1 MGADAAGAAMDE
13 QQLTGPQAGGHHQVR
28 PHRAGDLRQTRG
40 VRWVHSGWNRQ
51 DLGRRHGDE
60 LRVTTACQQSA
71 AGLPCAPL
79 CDAVAERF
87 DRPGHLQ
94 PDDVAGPGRRRILA
108 RGLEE
113 VGAVDPGRGD
123 ANEDLTRSG
132 CHVGNG
138 LPGESFG
145 RLGHDREHSQNATT
159 LRERAA
165 GSASCCGHAVL
176 LLDDGGD
183 HWGAYCER
191 YAWIG
196 HC

>member
-1 MGADAAGAAMDE
+1 MALLDVILGYDCNLACDYCTITPEMRRRALSTRRVLDA
-13 QQLTGPQAGGHHQVR
+13 LK
-28 PHRAGDLRQTRG
+28 
-40 VRWVHSGWNRQ
+40 S
-51 DLGRRHGDE
+51 
-60 LRVTTACQQSA
+60 
-71 AGLPCAPL
+71 
-79 CDAVAERF
+79 AVAEGF

-165 GSASCCGHAVL
+165 GSASCGGHAVL